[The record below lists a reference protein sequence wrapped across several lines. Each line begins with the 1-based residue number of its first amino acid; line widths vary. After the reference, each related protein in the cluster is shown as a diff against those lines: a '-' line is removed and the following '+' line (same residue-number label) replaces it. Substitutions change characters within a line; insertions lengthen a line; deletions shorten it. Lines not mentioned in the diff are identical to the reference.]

1 VLAAQAGIAGSAVL
15 EDQVMAGGQAGFV
28 GHIRIGRGAKVGA
41 QAGVMSDVPA
51 GSEVIGAPALPGRE
65 WFRLFA
71 VLRKIGRDQAAGA
84 KSSRA
89 G

>member
-1 VLAAQAGIAGSAVL
+1 
-15 EDQVMAGGQAGFV
+15 
-28 GHIRIGRGAKVGA
+28 
-41 QAGVMSDVPA
+41 MSDVPA